1 MGWKIGLPSL
11 KLNNAGVKS
20 KSCGD
25 FGHVAAEALKERKGH
40 DPDIDPERA
49 KLNRY
54 EGYETAAALQE
65 YSREHV
71 EQLRD
76 AKGRKLRKDAV
87 VMCATVLKPPAA
99 YMATLPHDDQKRLLD
114 DAYEAFV
121 AIVGEDNIK
130 SRADHFD
137 EQGAHTHVFWEPMT
151 ADGRLCAKEVHNLQF
166 FRRVNRELPT
176 KLRARGWD
184 IDDCEMYDA
193 AQKEYEETKKQAG
206 RSSYAYKAEAEKAK
220 QALEQE
226 IEVLQERA
234 ATLREANTAHE
245 AVINS
250 KADTLRLISSLEQ
263 YEEEAEALSK
273 TLDMLEAAQK
283 GMPTAVKLFR
293 GEEAS
298 AWRERMGDALDGL
311 RGVVEAEIQRLQIYE
326 QTNEIQERL
335 SEQAQKRMEDL
346 DKQISGAARRK
357 EEGRLRA
364 DYWRQYRQTRDDA
377 WLAFIQAQREEFTN
391 LRQLRTEMNDLYYR
405 HSNCVYDRNGT
416 LIEKTLHSKGE
427 LERDGF
433 YDERDRIQKE
443 QEKHRRQLATLRE
456 YERIARERQA
466 IVREQMLAGAD
477 PEVIAG
483 AMDAYQTAMRDLQ
496 KFAMEPDYD
505 DFEGRRLKVAQ
516 WSLEQAKKR
525 EALRAAK
532 QAEGQ
537 EQEHSAL
544 MEIADEEYSEF
555 QASGVV
561 HERDVATALQQE
573 QERERDDDER

>member
-49 KLNRY
+49 ALNRY
-54 EGYETAAALQE
+54 EGFETAAALQK

-76 AKGRKLRKDAV
+76 AKGRKLRSDAV

-99 YMATLPHDDQKRLLD
+99 YMATLSHEDQLRMLD
-114 DAYEAFV
+114 DAYEAF
-121 AIVGEDNIK
+121 AEIVGEDNIK

-137 EQGAHTHVFWEPMT
+137 EQGGHTHVFWEPMT
-151 ADGRLCAKEVHNLQF
+151 ADGRLCAKEVHNLKF
-166 FRRVNRELPT
+166 FRRVNQELPA
-176 KLRARGWD
+176 KLRERGWD

-193 AQKEYEETKKQAG
+193 AQQEYEETKKTAG

-220 QALEQE
+220 LALEAE
-226 IEVLQERA
+226 IAVLQKQA
-234 ATLREANTAHE
+234 DKLREVNTAHE
-245 AVINS
+245 DIINS
-250 KADTLRLISSLEQ
+250 KADTLHLISTLAE
-263 YEEEAEALSK
+263 YEAEAEALSK

-283 GMPTAVKLFR
+283 GMPTAAKLFR

-298 AWRERMGDALDGL
+298 AWQTHMRDALDGL
-311 RGVVEAEIQRLQIYE
+311 RDVVEAEIIRLQIYE
-326 QTNEIQERL
+326 QTNETQERH
-335 SEQAQKRMEDL
+335 SEQAQKRMVAL
-346 DKQISGAARRK
+346 DEQISGADKRR
-357 EEGRLRA
+357 EEGRQQA
-364 DYWRQYRQTRDDA
+364 EYWRRYRQIRDNTWQTFISAQRAEFEHLRLLRDD
-377 WLAFIQAQREEFTN
+377 LN
-391 LRQLRTEMNDLYYR
+391 SLYR
-405 HSNCVYDRNGT
+405 VNSTCVRGPDGKI
-416 LIEKTLHSKGE
+416 IEQKLHSREE

-433 YDERDRIQKE
+433 YDERARILEEQK
-443 QEKHRRQLATLRE
+443 KHRHQLATVRE

-466 IVREQMLAGAD
+466 IVRARLLDGAD
-477 PEVIAG
+477 QEAVAA
-483 AMDAYQTAMRDLQ
+483 AMGAYQTAMRDLQ
-496 KFAMEPDYD
+496 KHAADPDY
-505 DFEGRRLKVAQ
+505 DFEGRRLKAAQ

-525 EALRAAK
+525 EALRAAR

-537 EQEHSAL
+537 EQEQSAL

-555 QASGVV
+555 QTNDGNVN
-561 HERDVATALQQE
+561 ERDVAAALQEE
-573 QERERDDDER
+573 QERDDGGR